1 MKKLITSISL
11 ATVASLILF
20 SCSQRTVTRVD
31 PDQQIDLSGRWND
44 VDSKKVANKVVQ
56 QFINSPRYESYAS
69 DLGKTPAIIVGYI
82 NNKTSEHIDA
92 DNFIKKFELEIFN
105 SGLADLVESREFR
118 ERLREERA
126 DQQEFASPETSAKWG
141 KEYGADLMLF
151 GTITSETDTY
161 NSKKVVN
168 YITTLYLTDLET
180 NKRVWYGQEE
190 IKKYI
195 ED

>member
-1 MKKLITSISL
+1 MNTTLKSIGL
-11 ATVASLILF
+11 TIVASLIIA

-44 VDSKKVANKVVQ
+44 TDSRMVANKMVQ
-56 QFINSPRYESYAS
+56 QFLNSPRYESYAA
-69 DLGKTPAIIVGYI
+69 DNGATPAIIVGYI
-82 NNKTSEHIDA
+82 NNKTSEHIDS
-92 DNFIKKFELEIFN
+92 DNYIKKFEMEIFN

-126 DQQEFASPETSAKWG
+126 DQQEFSSPETAASWG

-151 GTITSETDTY
+151 GTMTSETDTY
-161 NSKKVVN
+161 NNKKVVN

-190 IKKYI
+190 IKKFI
-195 ED
+195 EN

>member
-1 MKKLITSISL
+1 MKSIIRMTGM
-11 ATVASLILF
+11 AIVASLVL
-20 SCSQRTVTRVD
+20 SACSQRTVTRVD

-44 VDSKKVANKVVQ
+44 VDSKKVANKTVQ
-56 QFINSPRYESYAS
+56 QFLNSTRYEQYTA
-69 DLGKTPAIIVGYI
+69 DNGKTPAIIVGYI

-92 DNFIKKFELEIFN
+92 DNFIKKFEIEIFN

-126 DQQEFASPETSAKWG
+126 DQQEFSSPETTAKWG

-151 GTITSETDTY
+151 GTMTSETDTY
-161 NSKKVVN
+161 NNKKVVN
-168 YITTLYLTDLET
+168 YIVTLYLTDIET

-190 IKKYI
+190 IKKFI
-195 ED
+195 EN

>member
-1 MKKLITSISL
+1 MKSIIRMTGL
-11 ATVASLILF
+11 AIVASLVLS

-44 VDSKKVANKVVQ
+44 VDSKKVANKTVQ
-56 QFINSPRYESYAS
+56 QFLNSTRYEQYTA
-69 DLGKTPAIIVGYI
+69 DNGKTPAIIVGYI

-92 DNFIKKFELEIFN
+92 DNFIKKFEIEIFN

-126 DQQEFASPETSAKWG
+126 DQQEFASPETTAKWG

-151 GTITSETDTY
+151 GTMTSETDTY
-161 NSKKVVN
+161 NNKKVVN
-168 YITTLYLTDLET
+168 YIVTLYLTDIET

-190 IKKYI
+190 IKKFI
-195 ED
+195 EN

>member
-1 MKKLITSISL
+1 MKTPFRNLSL
-11 ATVASLILF
+11 AIVAGLLLF

-44 VDSKKVANKVVQ
+44 VDSKKVANKTVQ
-56 QFINSPRYESYAS
+56 QFLNSPRYESYAAEN
-69 DLGKTPAIIVGYI
+69 GKTPAIIVGYI
-82 NNKTSEHIDA
+82 NNKTSEHIDS

-118 ERLREERA
+118 ERIREERA
-126 DQQEFASPETSAKWG
+126 DQQEFSSPETTAQWG

-151 GTITSETDTY
+151 GTMTSETDTY
-161 NSKKVVN
+161 NKEKVVN
-168 YITTLYLTDLET
+168 YIVTLYLTDLET

-190 IKKYI
+190 IKKFI
-195 ED
+195 EN